1 MNFELT
7 DDQRAIQ
14 RTARDFLASAY
25 PPAEVRRLAYETPR
39 GFDDEGWAAICEL
52 GWPALLVPEE
62 HGGLGLGVVEL
73 AVVQEELGAALAP
86 SPFLSTVA
94 AAAVIADAGSDEQR
108 ARWLPALAAGE
119 ARGAVATVLDD
130 VGWTAVPDADGADVI
145 VVLEKDAWALA
156 TDTSAEAVEA
166 LDTTR
171 RLWRVRA
178 GGELDPLPGEGA
190 RAYDVVAVALA
201 AESVGVAR
209 RAMDM
214 AVQYAKEREQFGRPI
229 GAYQAVSHACAQM
242 LLEVEGARSTTLYA
256 AWALDHEPESG
267 PLAASMAKAYAS
279 DAGWRVP
286 ASALQVHGGI
296 GFTWEHDLHLWLK
309 RGKANAYMWGD
320 ARTHRARVADQIG
333 L

>member
-7 DDQRAIQ
+7 DDQRSIQ
-14 RTARDFLASAY
+14 RTARDFLAAAY
-25 PPAEVRRLAYETPR
+25 PPAEVRRLAYESER
-39 GFDDEGWAAICEL
+39 GFTDDGWTAICEL
-52 GWPALLVPEE
+52 GWPALLVPEAR
-62 HGGLGLGVVEL
+62 GGLGLGVVEL

-94 AAAVIADAGSDEQR
+94 AAALIADAGSEEQR
-108 ARWLPALAAGE
+108 ARWLPALAEGE
-119 ARGAVATVLDD
+119 VRGAVATLADD
-130 VGWTAVPDADGADVI
+130 DGWTAVPDADGADV
-145 VVLEKDAWALA
+145 VVVRDGRRWAVAIA
-156 TDTSAEAVEA
+156 TEAESVEA
-166 LDTTR
+166 LDSTR

-178 GGELDPLPGEGA
+178 GGELEPLPGDGA
-190 RAYDVVAVALA
+190 RASDIVAVALA

-214 AVQYAKEREQFGRPI
+214 AVEYAKEREQFGRPI

-242 LLEVEGARSTTLYA
+242 LLEVEGARSTALYA

-286 ASALQVHGGI
+286 AAALQVHGGI

-309 RGKANAYMWGD
+309 RGKANAYLWGD
-320 ARTHRARVADQIG
+320 AREHRARVAKRIG

>member
-1 MNFELT
+1 MNFDLT
-7 DDQRAIQ
+7 DDQRSIQ
-14 RTARDFLASAY
+14 STARDFLASAY
-25 PPAEVRRLAYETPR
+25 PAAEVRRLAYESER
-39 GFDDEGWAAICEL
+39 GFTDEGWAAMCDL

-145 VVLEKDAWALA
+145 VVRENDAWALA
-156 TDTSAEAVEA
+156 TDTSAEAVEP
-166 LDTTR
+166 LDATR

-178 GGELDPLPGEGA
+178 GSELDPLPGEGA

-286 ASALQVHGGI
+286 AASLQVHGGI

-309 RGKANAYMWGD
+309 RGKANAYLWGD
-320 ARTHRARVADQIG
+320 ARRHRDRVADHIG

>member
-7 DDQRAIQ
+7 DDQRSIQ

-25 PPAEVRRLAYETPR
+25 PAAEVRRLAYETPR
-39 GFDDEGWAAICEL
+39 GFEDEAWAAICEL

-94 AAAVIADAGSDEQR
+94 AAAIIADAGSDEQR

-130 VGWTAVPDADGADVI
+130 AGWTAVPDADGADVI
-145 VVLEKDAWALA
+145 VVLENDSWALA
-156 TDTSAEAVEA
+156 TDTSAEPVEA
-166 LDTTR
+166 LDSTR

-178 GGELDPLPGEGA
+178 GGELEPLRGEGE
-190 RAYDVVAVALA
+190 RAYDIVAVALA

-309 RGKANAYMWGD
+309 RGKANAYLWGD
-320 ARTHRARVADQIG
+320 ARTHRARVADSIG